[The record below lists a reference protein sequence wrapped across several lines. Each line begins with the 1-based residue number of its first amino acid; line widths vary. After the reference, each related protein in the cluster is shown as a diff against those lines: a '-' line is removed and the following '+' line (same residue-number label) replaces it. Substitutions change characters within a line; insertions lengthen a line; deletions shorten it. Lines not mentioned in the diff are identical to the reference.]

1 MKFGKIASLES
12 RKKITSI
19 LLVDDEEPNLRQLS
33 EVLNDNYTVIKALSA
48 KEAIE
53 ILKQNIEISIIISDQ
68 RMPEMTGTELFEYLE
83 NQRHPAMRIIL
94 TGFADMQNVVQAINK
109 SNVFRYLTKP
119 VNFDELNHSL
129 NSAYFQFKSNQTTL
143 ALLAQIKELIDENT
157 DETRRSTELNI
168 NKMNVEEMEET
179 KGKFQ
184 EALGSLRASQKYLI
198 QSEKMAALGQIVA
211 GVAHEINTPMGAI
224 KASADNIN
232 TSMKDLLNYAPTLIR
247 SLDLQLL
254 DKIQELTLL
263 SGKNDYLNTKEE
275 RTRKKELLQFYETK
289 DYKNS
294 EDIVEFLTTLKM
306 PDLDASFDIIWKHE
320 KSNEIMKLIYDLGGL
335 RLKSKTI
342 SSAVDKTSKIVFA
355 LKNYSYRDT
364 SGNKT
369 KVDIKSTI
377 ETVLVIY
384 ENYLNNG
391 IILEKRLE
399 DHIELECFA
408 DQIPQIWT
416 NLIFNSIQVLKG
428 SGKIEIHL
436 FQKDENIIFT
446 ITDNGPGIP
455 IEIQEKIFLPL
466 YTTKVGGEGS
476 GMGLY
481 ITKQI
486 VESHKGSITLKSEPG
501 NTTFTITLP
510 IL

>member
-1 MKFGKIASLES
+1 MKFGKIANLEA

-53 ILKQNIEISIIISDQ
+53 VLNQNIDVSIIISDQ

-109 SNVFRYLTKP
+109 SNVFRYLNKP
-119 VNFDELNHSL
+119 VNFDELNISL
-129 NSAYFQFKSNQTTL
+129 NSAFFQYKSNQTTIS
-143 ALLAQIKELIDENT
+143 LLAQIKELIDENT
-157 DETRRSTELNI
+157 DETQRNTALNI
-168 NKMNVEEMEET
+168 DKMNVEEMEET

-184 EALGSLRASQKYLI
+184 EALGNLRASQKYLI
-198 QSEKMAALGQIVA
+198 QSEKMAALGQLVA
-211 GVAHEINTPMGAI
+211 GVAHEINTPIGAI
-224 KASADNIN
+224 KASADNIDV
-232 TSMKDLLNYAPTLIR
+232 SMKDLLTYAPALIR
-247 SLDLQLL
+247 SLDFQLL
-254 DKIQELTLL
+254 DKIQEMTLL
-263 SGKNDYLNTKEE
+263 SGKNDSLSTKEE
-275 RTRKKELLQFYETK
+275 RARKKELVQFYETK
-289 DYKNS
+289 GFKHP
-294 EDIVEFLTTLKM
+294 EEIVEFLTTLKM
-306 PDLDASFDIIWKHE
+306 PDIDESFDIIWNHE

-342 SSAVDKTSKIVFA
+342 STAVDKTSKIVYA
-355 LKNYSYRDT
+355 LKSYSYRDT

-377 ETVLVIY
+377 ETVLIIY

-391 IILEKRLE
+391 IILEKKIE
-399 DHIELECFA
+399 DAIEIICYPDEVT
-408 DQIPQIWT
+408 QIWT
-416 NLIFNSIQVLKG
+416 NLLFNSIQALGGK
-428 SGKIEIHL
+428 GKIEIHL
-436 FQKDENIIFT
+436 YQKDESIIFT

-455 IEIQEKIFLPL
+455 LEIQEKIFLPFFS
-466 YTTKVGGEGS
+466 TRVGGEGS

-486 VESHKGSITLKSEPG
+486 VERHKGTIKLKSEPG
-501 NTTFTITLP
+501 STTFIITLP

>member
-1 MKFGKIASLES
+1 MWRAIVTFILIIVIASIYSQES
-12 RKKITSI
+12 ETREQIPET
-19 LLVDDEEPNLRQLS
+19 LDF
-33 EVLNDNYTVIKALSA
+33 
-48 KEAIE
+48 
-53 ILKQNIEISIIISDQ
+53 SDQ
-68 RMPEMTGTELFEYLE
+68 SSIELR
-83 NQRHPAMRIIL
+83 N
-94 TGFADMQNVVQAINK
+94 GW
-109 SNVFRYLTKP
+109 
-119 VNFDELNHSL
+119 
-129 NSAYFQFKSNQTTL
+129 
-143 ALLAQIKELIDENT
+143 
-157 DETRRSTELNI
+157 
-168 NKMNVEEMEET
+168 
-179 KGKFQ
+179 
-184 EALGSLRASQKYLI
+184 
-198 QSEKMAALGQIVA
+198 
-211 GVAHEINTPMGAI
+211 
-224 KASADNIN
+224 
-232 TSMKDLLNYAPTLIR
+232 

-275 RTRKKELLQFYETK
+275 RTRKKELLQIYETK

-384 ENYLNNG
+384 ENYLNNE

>member
-1 MKFGKIASLES
+1 MKFGKIASLEP

-68 RMPEMTGTELFEYLE
+68 RMPEMTGTELFEFLE

-109 SNVFRYLTKP
+109 SNVFRYLNKP

-129 NSAYFQFKSNQTTL
+129 NSAFSQFKSNQTTL

-157 DETRRSTELNI
+157 DIAKRSTELNI
-168 NKMNVEEMEET
+168 DKMNVEEMEET
-179 KGKFQ
+179 KSKFQ
-184 EALGSLRASQKYLI
+184 VAISDLRASQKYMI
-198 QSEKMAALGQIVA
+198 QTEKMAALGQLVE

-224 KASADNIN
+224 KASADNIDV
-232 TSMKDLLNYAPTLIR
+232 SMKDLLTYAPALIQ
-247 SLDLQLL
+247 SLDIELL
-254 DKIQELTLL
+254 NKVQEMTLL
-263 SGKNDYLNTKEE
+263 SGKNNSLSTKDE
-275 RTRKKELLQFYETK
+275 RLRKKDLVHFYESRGF
-289 DYKNS
+289 KNF
-294 EDIVEFLTTLKM
+294 EEIVEFLTTLKM
-306 PDLDASFDIIWKHE
+306 PDIDDSFDLIWKHE
-320 KSNEIMKLIYDLGGL
+320 RSNDIMKLIYDLGGL

-342 SSAVDKTSKIVFA
+342 SSAVDKTSKIVYA
-355 LKNYSYRDT
+355 LKNYTYRDS

-369 KVDIKSTI
+369 KVDVKSTI
-377 ETVLVIY
+377 DTVLVIY

-391 IILEKRLE
+391 ITLEKNIE
-399 DHIELECFA
+399 DVSKLECFA
-408 DQIPQIWT
+408 DQLTQVWT
-416 NLIFNSIQVLKG
+416 NLLFNSIQAMNGK
-428 SGKIEIHL
+428 GKIEIHL
-436 FQKDENIIFT
+436 YQKEGAIFFT
-446 ITDNGPGIP
+446 ISDNGPGIHT
-455 IEIQEKIFLPL
+455 EIQEKIFLPFF
-466 YTTKVGGEGS
+466 TTKVGGEGS

-486 VESHKGSITLKSEPG
+486 VERHKGSITFKTEPG
-501 NTTFTITLP
+501 STTFTISLP
-510 IL
+510 II

>member
-68 RMPEMTGTELFEYLE
+68 RMPEMTGTELFEFLE

-109 SNVFRYLTKP
+109 SNVFRYLNKP
-119 VNFDELNHSL
+119 VNFDDLNHSL
-129 NSAYFQFKSNQTTL
+129 NSAFSQFKSNQTTL

-157 DETRRSTELNI
+157 DASRRSTELNI
-168 NKMNVEEMEET
+168 DKMNVEEMEET
-179 KGKFQ
+179 KSKFQ
-184 EALGSLRASQKYLI
+184 VALSDLRASQKYLI
-198 QSEKMAALGQIVA
+198 QSEKMAALGQLVA
-211 GVAHEINTPMGAI
+211 GVAHEINTPIGAI
-224 KASADNIN
+224 KASADNIDI
-232 TSMKDLLNYAPTLIR
+232 SMKDLLTYAPPLIR
-247 SLDLQLL
+247 SLDIELL
-254 DKIQELTLL
+254 NKVQELTLL
-263 SGKNDYLNTKEE
+263 SGKNDTLSTKEE
-275 RTRKKELLQFYETK
+275 RLRKKELLQFYETK
-289 DYKNS
+289 GLKNS
-294 EDIVEFLTTLKM
+294 EEIVEFLTTLKL
-306 PDLDASFDIIWKHE
+306 PDIDESFDLIWKHE
-320 KSNEIMKLIYDLGGL
+320 KSKEIMKLIYDLGGL

-342 SSAVDKTSKIVFA
+342 STAVDKTSKIVYA

-364 SGNKT
+364 SGNKS

-384 ENYLNNG
+384 ENYLKNG
-391 IILEKRLE
+391 ITLEKK
-399 DHIELECFA
+399 IEEVVEFECFA
-408 DQIPQIWT
+408 DQITQIWT
-416 NLIFNSIQVLKG
+416 NLLFNSIQAMNGK
-428 SGKIEIHL
+428 GKIEIHL
-436 FQKDENIIFT
+436 YQKEGAIFFT
-446 ITDNGPGIP
+446 ITDNGPGIHT
-455 IEIQEKIFLPL
+455 EVQEKIFLPFF
-466 YTTKVGGEGS
+466 TTKVGGEGS

-486 VESHKGSITLKSEPG
+486 VEMHKGSITLKSEPG
-501 NTTFTITLP
+501 NTTFIISLP
-510 IL
+510 II

>member
-33 EVLNDNYTVIKALSA
+33 EILNENYAVIKALSA

-68 RMPEMTGTELFEYLE
+68 RMPEMTGTELFEFLE

-109 SNVFRYLTKP
+109 SNVFRYLNKP
-119 VNFDELNHSL
+119 VNFDDLNHSL
-129 NSAYFQFKSNQTTL
+129 NSAFSQFKSNQTTL

-157 DETRRSTELNI
+157 DASRRSTELNI
-168 NKMNVEEMEET
+168 DKMNVEEMEET
-179 KGKFQ
+179 KSKFQ
-184 EALGSLRASQKYLI
+184 VALSDLRASQKYLI
-198 QSEKMAALGQIVA
+198 QSEKMAALGQLVA
-211 GVAHEINTPMGAI
+211 GVAHEINTPIGAI
-224 KASADNIN
+224 KASADNIDI
-232 TSMKDLLNYAPTLIR
+232 SMKDLLTYAPPLIR
-247 SLDLQLL
+247 SLDIELL
-254 DKIQELTLL
+254 NKVQELTLL
-263 SGKNDYLNTKEE
+263 SGKNDTLSTKEE
-275 RTRKKELLQFYETK
+275 RLRKKELLQFYETK
-289 DYKNS
+289 GLKNS
-294 EDIVEFLTTLKM
+294 EEIVEFLTSLKL
-306 PDLDASFDIIWKHE
+306 PDIDESFDLIWKHE
-320 KSNEIMKLIYDLGGL
+320 KSKEIMKLIYDLGGL

-342 SSAVDKTSKIVFA
+342 STAVDKTSKIVYA

-364 SGNKT
+364 SGNKS

-384 ENYLNNG
+384 ENYLKNG
-391 IILEKRLE
+391 ITLEKKIE
-399 DHIELECFA
+399 EVVELECFA
-408 DQIPQIWT
+408 DQLTQVWT
-416 NLIFNSIQVLKG
+416 NLLFNSIQAMKG
-428 SGKIEIHL
+428 KGKIEIHL
-436 FQKDENIIFT
+436 YQKEGAIFFT

-455 IEIQEKIFLPL
+455 TEIQEKIFLPL
-466 YTTKVGGEGS
+466 FTTKVGGEGS

-486 VESHKGSITLKSEPG
+486 VEMHKGSITLKSEPG
-501 NTTFTITLP
+501 NTTFIISLP
-510 IL
+510 II